1 MSYRQIVLETNIDWQ
16 GTLDRI
22 MERRKKETGQCLDRY
37 FRQSVFI
44 RVTGKGHIK
53 IKL

>member
-22 MERRKKETGQCLDRY
+22 MERRKKEKANVLIDI
-37 FRQSVFI
+37 FAKVFLF
-44 RVTGKGHIK
+44 GLQEKGI
-53 IKL
+53 